1 MQLDIIKKCAKAFK
15 PVIVAT
21 QMLESMIENLSPT
34 RAEINDIA
42 TAIFQGAD
50 AVMLSAESAIGKN
63 PIQSV
68 KTMSNTILSTEK
80 YKRKHI
86 EDFKSKI
93 NLQKDAMKSMVLS
106 IKDLAYNPQVKCI
119 IAFSNSG
126 KTAKIVSSM
135 RPAVRLSLIHI

>member
-1 MQLDIIKKCAKAFK
+1 
-15 PVIVAT
+15 
-21 QMLESMIENLSPT
+21 MLESMIENLSPT

-80 YKRKHI
+80 YKRKHNY
-86 EDFKSKI
+86 F
-93 NLQKDAMKSMVLS
+93 
-106 IKDLAYNPQVKCI
+106 
-119 IAFSNSG
+119 
-126 KTAKIVSSM
+126 
-135 RPAVRLSLIHI
+135 